1 MLDARTGAPVTE
13 LLDRSA
19 ASKKALRPLL
29 ERCLAPL
36 ADGDATVL
44 ELLRERVSLD
54 NPDLLLLPTPAGLK
68 LAATGYPPPLRVL
81 EGDGPILTWAA
92 LAGAGA
98 VGPRSP
104 LARLLGGPQRGRGG
118 GPVRQAG
125 VALSRTRSGL

>member
-1 MLDARTGAPVTE
+1 MTQ

-19 ASKKALRPLL
+19 ASKKALRPLI
-29 ERCLAPL
+29 ERCLAPF

-54 NPDLLLLPTPAGLK
+54 NPDLLVLPTPAGLK

-81 EGDGPILTWAA
+81 EGEGPVLTWAA

-98 VGPRSP
+98 VGSRSP
-104 LARLLGGPQRGRGG
+104 LARLWEGRSAAAAADPCANPGS
-118 GPVRQAG
+118 P
-125 VALSRTRSGL
+125 